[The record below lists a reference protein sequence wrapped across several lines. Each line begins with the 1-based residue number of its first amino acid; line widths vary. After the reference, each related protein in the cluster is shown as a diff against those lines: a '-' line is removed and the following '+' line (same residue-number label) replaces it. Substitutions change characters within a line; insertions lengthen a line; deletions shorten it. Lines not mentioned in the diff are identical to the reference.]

1 MMSYTGLEI
10 VNIMFCTAIH
20 IIHIILITTTLI
32 ITVLIKH
39 KILSVENIPN
49 VTDQQHGF

>member
-1 MMSYTGLEI
+1 MTSYSGIEI

-32 ITVLIKH
+32 ITVIIKH
-39 KILSVENIPN
+39 KIVSVENMPN
-49 VTDQQHGF
+49 VTDHQHDF

>member
-20 IIHIILITTTLI
+20 IILITTTLI

-39 KILSVENIPN
+39 KIVFVENIPN
-49 VTDQQHGF
+49 VTDQQHDF

>member
-1 MMSYTGLEI
+1 MMSYPGLEI

-32 ITVLIKH
+32 ITVVIKH
-39 KILSVENIPN
+39 KIVFVENIPN
-49 VTDQQHGF
+49 VTDQQHDF